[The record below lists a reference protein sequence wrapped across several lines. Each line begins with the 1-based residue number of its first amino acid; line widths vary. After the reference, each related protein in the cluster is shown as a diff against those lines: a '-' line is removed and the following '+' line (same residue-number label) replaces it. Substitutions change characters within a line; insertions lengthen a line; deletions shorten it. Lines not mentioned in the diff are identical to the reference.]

1 MWRRFTSTSSA
12 ILGVVCCQALL
23 LIRVFYVC
31 FMIWTFQTILLYSLD
46 FLEFNLNILITVN
59 VTLVILL
66 TVRKHDF
73 SLTLCTATIIIPSL
87 GCFLQ
92 MTSSWY
98 NKCNA
103 GEKIIF
109 KEEIMTNF

>member
-46 FLEFNLNILITVN
+46 FLEFNLNILIPVN

-66 TVRKHDF
+66 TVRKHV
-73 SLTLCTATIIIPSL
+73 TLCTATIIIPSL

-92 MTSSWY
+92 LTSSWY
-98 NKCNA
+98 NKGNA